1 MTDREDP
8 VEVSATISSEDDF
21 YSALSAILGAADANG
36 IDVCGW
42 WAVARGEEGQSGW
55 DVEIVDFSHR
65 TTIVNPSKG
74 TLVEAIVTAVA
85 AEDDVDP
92 LALPPLQ
99 DAFDV
104 DALEQ
109 FVQSV
114 DDDARVT
121 WEVSYNG
128 YCITIHPDES
138 FELTKIR

>member
-1 MTDREDP
+1 MTNRGDP
-8 VEVSATISSEDDF
+8 VDVSATISSEDDF
-21 YSALSAILGAADANG
+21 HSALSALLGAADANG
-36 IDVCGW
+36 IDVCGG
-42 WAVARGEEGQSGW
+42 WAIARGEEGQSGW

-65 TTIVNPSKG
+65 TPIANTSEG
-74 TLVEAIVTAVA
+74 TLVESIVTAVA

-128 YCITIHPDES
+128 YRITIHPDES
-138 FELTKIR
+138 IELAKIR